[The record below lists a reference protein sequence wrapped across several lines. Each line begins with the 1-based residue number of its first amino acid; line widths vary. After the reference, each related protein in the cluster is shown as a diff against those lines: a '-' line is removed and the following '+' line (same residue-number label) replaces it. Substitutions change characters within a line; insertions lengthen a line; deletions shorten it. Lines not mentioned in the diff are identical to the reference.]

1 MMRLRWILLLAALLL
16 AAAAISGVG
25 QPLLG
30 RAADTP
36 SKKTITVTGAGKVT
50 TVPDQA
56 SFDFNVETRADT
68 AKAALAKNAVAAAG
82 VIAAVKGAGVP
93 AADIQTSQVSL
104 SPQTNQD
111 GTQIVGYIASN
122 SISVKTTIAK
132 AGGLVDAAVG
142 AGADGVSGP
151 MLSRSDVDALYRD
164 ALKDAVA
171 DAKSKAVA
179 LASAGGL
186 NLGGVQAIV
195 EGAQSSPPVMF
206 AAKADAAASVPIEP
220 GTQTVEATV
229 TVTYDA
235 S

>member
-1 MMRLRWILLLAALLL
+1 MMRLRWILLIAALLL
-16 AAAAISGVG
+16 AAAAISGVA

-30 RAADTP
+30 HAADTP
-36 SKKTITVTGAGKVT
+36 SKKTITVTGTGKVT

-68 AKAALAKNAVAAAG
+68 AKAALAKNAAAATA
-82 VIAAVKGAGVP
+82 VIAAVKATGVP
-93 AADIQTSQVSL
+93 AADVQTSQVSL

-111 GTQIVGYIASN
+111 GTQIVGYVASN

-151 MLSRSDVDALYRD
+151 MLSRSGQDALYRD

-171 DAKSKAVA
+171 DAKSKAEA
-179 LASAGGL
+179 LAEAGGISL
-186 NLGGVQAIV
+186 AGVQAIV
-195 EGAQSSPPVMF
+195 EGSQSSPPIMF
-206 AAKADAAASVPIEP
+206 SAKADSAASVPIEP

-229 TVTYDA
+229 TVTYNA
-235 S
+235 T